1 MNYKELIN
9 NLLAK
14 RGLETESERVQFL
27 HPTLDAFHNPFLLS
41 NMQEAVDRINTAI
54 ENKEKIVIYGDYDC
68 DGISAVSILVLYFRN
83 RGLEPVG
90 FIPSRH
96 TDGYGLSDATVERIA
111 NCYKPDLVITVD
123 TGISAYKEIAEFT
136 QLGIDTIV
144 TDHHE
149 PPAILPDT
157 IVIDPKISGQQ
168 YPFNGLSGAGV
179 AFKLVQALS
188 GLDEAMK
195 YIDIACVSTVGDIVP
210 LLDENRAIVKF
221 GLEQINSKT
230 PRASIGYIKS
240 KLKLSKLTS
249 TDIAFKIVPRLNAC
263 GRISQADKCYKF
275 MISTS
280 GVELEEL
287 YNQIEADNNLR
298 LEMTSQIF
306 DDIDKIIKEIDLNK
320 EPAIFIR
327 NDEYNIGLIGI
338 IASKLVGLLN
348 RPVFIFSTSDDGKL
362 KASVRSIEGIDIFQ
376 ILDRHRDL
384 MEDVGGHS
392 LAGGLTIS
400 PEQYD
405 ALKSAV
411 INDLNQLD
419 KSLFKRKTDGAFDA
433 EISPWDINM
442 KLASMISELEPF
454 GFMNPCPVFK
464 LKTNS
469 TTYTPMKSIKHYRI
483 GLEDAEV
490 VSFFGDNL
498 VPAFLT
504 PAEKELLVTL
514 EVDEFFSRPRAKA
527 MLKGCTLKS
536 YCFADENNYHLA
548 KEIYY
553 YSQTPSRVPTLLTE
567 SSKCDDFGTIII
579 TDNNAFAQQQSKT
592 YGYKV
597 VLEPSP
603 AGESVVLYNPHRAVK
618 IEELSLYNH
627 IIVHNSPNLIN
638 YLSAH
643 NISVEKR
650 GAEKAIQL
658 GINRDI
664 FKNAY
669 ILITKS
675 LKVSANNL
683 FEVVEILGKKT
694 GLSPEHIMACI
705 EISIELG
712 FFECVEENGVV
723 TLSATPT
730 KAKKNLEE
738 SLIFNSLK

>member
-1 MNYKELIN
+1 MNYKDLIN
-9 NLLAK
+9 DLLAK

-27 HPTLDAFHNPFLLS
+27 HPTLDAFHNPFLLD
-41 NMQEAVDRINTAI
+41 NMKEAVERINSAI

-68 DGISAVSILVLYFRN
+68 DGISAVSILVLYLRT
-83 RGLEPVG
+83 RGVEPVG

-96 TDGYGLSDATVERIA
+96 TDGYGLSSVTVERIA
-111 NCYKPDLVITVD
+111 NTYKPDLVITVD
-123 TGISAYKEIAEFT
+123 TGISAYKEIAEFKK
-136 QLGIDTIV
+136 LGIDTIV

-149 PPAILPDT
+149 PPAIIPDT

-195 YIDIACVSTVGDIVP
+195 YVDIACVSTVGDIVP

-221 GLEQINSKT
+221 GLEQINSKS
-230 PRASIGYIKS
+230 PRPSIGYLKS
-240 KLKLSKLTS
+240 KLKLLKATS

-263 GRISQADKCYKF
+263 GRISQADKCYQF

-287 YNQIEADNNLR
+287 YTQIEADNDAR
-298 LEMTSQIF
+298 LEMTSEIF
-306 DDIDKIIKEIDLNK
+306 DDIDNIIKDIDLNE
-320 EPAIFIR
+320 EPAVFIR
-327 NDEYNIGLIGI
+327 NDSYNIGLIGI

-362 KASVRSIEGIDIFQ
+362 KASVRSVEGIDIFQ
-376 ILDRHRDL
+376 ILDSHRDL

-392 LAGGLTIS
+392 LAGGLTIL

-411 INDLNQLD
+411 MADLNKLD
-419 KSLFKRKTDGAFDA
+419 KSLFKQKKNDSFDA

-442 KLASMISELEPF
+442 KLASMVAELEPF

-464 LKTNS
+464 LRTNS
-469 TTYTPMKSIKHYRI
+469 TSYTPMKSIKHYKI
-483 GLEDAEV
+483 GVEDNEI

-514 EVDEFFSRPRAKA
+514 EVDEYFSRPRAKA
-527 MLKGCTLKS
+527 MLKECSLKS

-553 YSQTPSRVPTLLTE
+553 SALSPSPVPVLISQPLP
-567 SSKCDDFGTIII
+567 CQDFGTIII
-579 TDNNAFAQQQSKT
+579 TDNNAFAQLQSKT
-592 YGYKV
+592 YGYRV
-597 VLEPSP
+597 SLEPSP
-603 AGESVVLYNPHRAVK
+603 AGESVVLYNPHRAVSV
-618 IEELSLYNH
+618 EELSLYKH
-627 IIVHNSPNLIN
+627 IIVHNSPNLVN

-643 NISVEKR
+643 KIQVERR
-650 GAEKAIQL
+650 GTEKPINL
-658 GINRDI
+658 GMNRDM

-669 ILITKS
+669 ILITKA
-675 LKVSANNL
+675 LKQSANNI
-683 FEVVEILGKKT
+683 FEIVEILEKKT
-694 GLSPEHIMACI
+694 GLLPEQIMACI

-712 FFECVEENGVV
+712 FFECKQENGVV
-723 TLSATPT
+723 TLLSTPQ
-730 KAKKNLEE
+730 KVKKNLED
-738 SLIFNSLK
+738 SMIFNRLK